1 MIMMMMMMRVLCFLF
16 TLLPFLTK
24 AQVSMSDFLGAS
36 LNEPGLQS
44 FTLQDNFLSTR
55 PFRLAPF
62 QKLEFRTESNQL
74 DPKRQDYALRLN
86 LANPWETIRSNQYF
100 ETYQKLLQMDRNR
113 LLKQVLQV
121 RYEVIIGWIHY
132 HEIRSLKEEDKQT
145 TEKMLAIMEAQ
156 RFSTSFDADN
166 YVKLKLDQIEKTIE
180 LEEVHFEIENQ
191 GRKVAALYEQAGL
204 SIIEWQTTALISLE
218 KLEAVVDSLSQEQVT
233 GGEVAY
239 RENKVDLATRAW
251 QLEKSNISMG
261 FLQTQ
266 YQNYRIEQGREP
278 WNLSLGFTI
287 PVFNPNKNDMAKR
300 RLNIIEAEG
309 DLFKAKDEQQAGR
322 ELYYQK
328 IKSLIVRH
336 RDINTM
342 MQELNL
348 GTLGHALQQIN
359 NSNPIGVIRLH
370 GNLIK
375 LKTMASRLKQEIY
388 LSYIRFLGY
397 SEVIQQLPLVNY
409 LSPDRHAFTTH

>member
-1 MIMMMMMMRVLCFLF
+1 
-16 TLLPFLTK
+16 
-24 AQVSMSDFLGAS
+24 
-36 LNEPGLQS
+36 
-44 FTLQDNFLSTR
+44 
-55 PFRLAPF
+55 
-62 QKLEFRTESNQL
+62 
-74 DPKRQDYALRLN
+74 
-86 LANPWETIRSNQYF
+86 
-100 ETYQKLLQMDRNR
+100 
-113 LLKQVLQV
+113 
-121 RYEVIIGWIHY
+121 
-132 HEIRSLKEEDKQT
+132 
-145 TEKMLAIMEAQ
+145 MEAQ

-266 YQNYRIEQGREP
+266 YQNYRIEQGRAP

-328 IKSLIVRH
+328 IKSLIVRY

-359 NSNPIGVIRLH
+359 NSNPIGVIRLQ

-409 LSPDRHAFTTH
+409 LSPDRHAFTTQ